1 MLQPPWGE
9 RGLLQYPP
17 YYGKRLT
24 AKMQNR
30 WCGAGGFLTMRNRS
44 VLMPSVDV
52 VIPNYQYGRF
62 LPGCINS
69 VLSQDVENLR
79 VLVIDNASTDDSL
92 EVARALAATDRRIQI
107 VAHPVNVGVTAS
119 MNEGIDQAAADY
131 FTILCSDDILAPGSL
146 SRAIS
151 IMEKHPTVTVAQGA
165 AQILDFELALP
176 TGPTTTDPPAW
187 TIISGSEYIENICR
201 RPLHRPVGFILVRT
215 AAQKQAG
222 YYTRELPF
230 TNDLEMLM
238 RLVSIGDVAETNTI
252 QGIRREHK
260 NNISSA
266 YWQDFKLR
274 LDAVYRAVEA
284 FLSSCNMAKKQSA
297 KLLTLARVN
306 LACDAYWSAVSHLI
320 RGRYREAF
328 ELFKF
333 AFSLSP
339 HLAILPPV
347 AHLLRTKNVLSR
359 TRMVF
364 SEAFGRG

>member
-1 MLQPPWGE
+1 
-9 RGLLQYPP
+9 
-17 YYGKRLT
+17 
-24 AKMQNR
+24 
-30 WCGAGGFLTMRNRS
+30 
-44 VLMPSVDV
+44 MPSVDV

-62 LPGCINS
+62 LSGCIKS

-79 VLVIDNASTDDSL
+79 VLVIDNASTDNSL
-92 EVARALAATDRRIQI
+92 EVARALAAADRRIQI
-107 VAHPVNVGVTAS
+107 IAHPVNVGLTAS
-119 MNEGIDQAAADY
+119 MNEGIDHAAADY

-151 IMEKHPTVTVAQGA
+151 IMEQHPAVTVAQGK
-165 AQILDFELALP
+165 AQILDVEGALP
-176 TGPTTTDPPAW
+176 TGSTTTDPPTW
-187 TIISGSEYIENICR
+187 TIISGSEYIEKICR
-201 RPLHRPVGFILVRT
+201 HPLQRPVGFILVRT
-215 AAQKQAG
+215 AAQKHAG
-222 YYTRELPF
+222 YYTKELPF

-238 RLVSIGDVAETNTI
+238 RLVSLGNVAETKAV

-260 NNISSA
+260 DNISSA
-266 YWQDFKLR
+266 YWHDFNLR
-274 LDAVYRAVEA
+274 LYSVYNAVDA
-284 FLSSCNMAKKQSA
+284 FLSSCSIYENQSA
-297 KLLTLARVN
+297 KLLTLARVS

-328 ELFKF
+328 DLFKF

-339 HLAILPPV
+339 RLAILPPV